1 MLSYI
6 FAGFAFFRIA
16 YAIAVTKRSDIT
28 TLGQAQIEEFK
39 PYTFYAA
46 AAYCN
51 PSKTLTWSCGG
62 SYHGSSSNAPEHM
75 GTNL

>member
-16 YAIAVTKRSDIT
+16 YAIATAKQQDMA
-28 TLGQAQIEEFK
+28 TLSQSQIEEFK
-39 PYTFYAA
+39 PYSFYAA
-46 AAYCN
+46 AAYCD

-62 SYHGSSSNAPEHM
+62 PYHEWSPE
-75 GTNL
+75 NSD